1 MSLDTPHHPL
11 QAVLFDMDGTLVD
24 TEEVWWLSVAHVA
37 REQGHELTE
46 ADLPDVLGRP
56 VRHTAA
62 HLRGVL
68 GTDVCEQQ
76 LADALQREF
85 AARVARGVEPRPGAV
100 RLLDELS
107 RAGVPTALVTA
118 SPRSVADIVL
128 RTLGIGHFT
137 VTVTA
142 DDTEHSK
149 PAPDP
154 YLAAAYALGV
164 RPSACV
170 AVEDTP
176 TGVASAEAAGCQ
188 VLAVPS
194 AAPVP
199 PAPGRTILDSL
210 KQADLPLLRS
220 LVTDSAAGPCFLTA
234 SLTTRN
240 ARVGEP
246 FRASVAGLL
255 RGASGSAPV
264 TFAADDGVQ
273 WVEVSADGTL
283 RGTPTTAGTTQVT
296 VTAADGEG
304 GRAQVTVRI
313 PVVGANEPLVRE
325 LKVMSW
331 NLWFGGTK
339 VRDHRDKQL
348 RVLLEADVDLVG
360 LQETHAQPS
369 VEGAPLPSTR
379 ELAEALGWDYHQAGE
394 NLGILSRYPIVARH
408 GSPDPDFYGGT
419 GVTVRLDSRANAP
432 QDVVLW
438 TAHLNYTPYGPYDAC
453 FEQLP
458 VADLVEHEVSS
469 GRLGQMQDILAAMA
483 GQLTDRD
490 TTPVLLV
497 GDFNAPSHLD
507 WTRATA
513 PLHGGYG
520 PVDWP
525 VTKAAEDAGLR
536 DSYRVAHP
544 DPLREPGFTWSP
556 VHDAHEDGSGRPEP
570 QDRID
575 FVLYSG
581 SRLDV
586 RDATAYVNGS
596 NALFPD
602 VAGNDWPSD
611 HAAVLTTF
619 ALHS

>member
-1 MSLDTPHHPL
+1 MSLGTTNYPL
-11 QAVLFDMDGTLVD
+11 QAILFDMDGTLVD
-24 TEEVWWLSVAHVA
+24 TEEVWWLAVAQVA
-37 REQGHELTE
+37 RELGHELTD
-46 ADLPDVLGRP
+46 ADLPEVLGRP
-56 VRHTAA
+56 VEHTAA
-62 HLRGVL
+62 HLRRVL
-68 GTDVCEQQ
+68 GAEDSAVSAVSEEM

-85 AARVARGVEPRPGAV
+85 TARVERGVEPRPGAV
-100 RLLDELS
+100 ELLDELS

-128 RTLGIGHFT
+128 RTLGIGYFA

-142 DDTEHSK
+142 DDTDRSK

-154 YLAAAYALGV
+154 YLAAIHALGV
-164 RPSACV
+164 RPAACV

-176 TGVASAEAAGCQ
+176 TGVASAEAAGCR

-194 AAPVP
+194 LAPIP
-199 PAPGRTILDSL
+199 PAPGRTVLDSL
-210 KQADLPLLRS
+210 KRADLQLLRS
-220 LVTDSAAGPCFLTA
+220 LVTDAAAGPYFLTA

-246 FRASVAGLL
+246 FRATVAGLL
-255 RGASGSAPV
+255 RGAPEPAPV
-264 TFAADDGVQ
+264 TFAADHGAQ

-283 RGTPTTAGTTQVT
+283 RGTPSTEGTTEVT
-296 VTAADGEG
+296 VTATDDAG
-304 GRAQVTVRI
+304 GRARITVRI
-313 PVVGANEPLVRE
+313 PVVGADEPLVRE

-348 RVLLEADVDLVG
+348 RVLLEADVDIVG
-360 LQETHAQPS
+360 VQENH
-369 VEGAPLPSTR
+369 STSAR
-379 ELAEALGWDYHQAGE
+379 ELAEALGWDHHQAGE
-394 NLGILSRYPIVARH
+394 NLGVLSRYPIVARH
-408 GSPDPDFYGGT
+408 GSPDPGFYGGT

-432 QDVVLW
+432 QEVVLW
-438 TAHLNYTPYGPYDAC
+438 SAHLNYTPYGPYDAC

-458 VADLVEHEVSS
+458 VTHLVEHEASS
-469 GRLGQMQDILAAMA
+469 GRLGQMRDILTAMA
-483 GQLTDRD
+483 GQLADRD

-520 PVDWP
+520 PVGWP

-556 VHDAHEDGSGRPEP
+556 VHEAHEDGSGRAEP

-575 FVLYSG
+575 FVLYAG
-581 SRLDV
+581 ARLDV
-586 RDATAYVNGS
+586 RDATAYVSGT

-619 ALHS
+619 ALRS

>member
-1 MSLDTPHHPL
+1 MSLGTTNHPL

-37 REQGHELTE
+37 RELGHELTD
-46 ADLPDVLGRP
+46 ADLPEVLGRP
-56 VRHTAA
+56 VQHTAA
-62 HLRGVL
+62 HLRHIL
-68 GTDVCEQQ
+68 GTEACEEK

-85 AARVARGVEPRPGAV
+85 ATRVARGVEPRPGAV
-100 RLLDELS
+100 QLLDELS

-154 YLAAAYALGV
+154 YLAAAHALGV

-176 TGVASAEAAGCQ
+176 IGVASAEAAGCR

-194 AAPVP
+194 LAPIS
-199 PAPGRTILDSL
+199 PAYGRTVLDSL
-210 KQADLPLLRS
+210 KRADLPLLRS
-220 LVTDSAAGPCFLTA
+220 LVTDAGPYFLTA

-240 ARVGEP
+240 ARVDEP

-255 RGASGSAPV
+255 RGAAASAPV
-264 TFAADDGVQ
+264 TFAADHGAH

-283 RGTPTTAGTTQVT
+283 RGTPGAAGNTDVT
-296 VTAADGEG
+296 VTATDGAG
-304 GRAQVTVRI
+304 GRARLTVHI

-348 RVLLEADVDLVG
+348 RVLLEADVDIVG
-360 LQETHAQPS
+360 LQETHSTA
-369 VEGAPLPSTR
+369 TR
-379 ELAEALGWDYHQAGE
+379 ELAEALGWDHHQAGE
-394 NLGILSRYPIVARH
+394 NLGVLSRYPIVARH
-408 GSPDPDFYGGT
+408 GSPDPGFYGGT

-432 QDVVLW
+432 QEVVLW
-438 TAHLNYTPYGPYDAC
+438 SAHLNYTPYGPYSAC
-453 FEQLP
+453 LDRLP
-458 VADLVEHEVSS
+458 VADLVEDEASS
-469 GRLGQMQDILAAMA
+469 GRLGQMREILAAIA
-483 GQLTDRD
+483 GQLADRD

-507 WTRATA
+507 WTQATA
-513 PLHGGYG
+513 PLQCGYG
-520 PVDWP
+520 PVGWP
-525 VTKAAEDAGLR
+525 VTKAAEDTGLR

-544 DPLREPGFTWSP
+544 DPLRDPGATWSP
-556 VHDAHEDGSGRPEP
+556 VHDTHEDGSGRAEP

-575 FVLYSG
+575 YVLYAG
-581 SRLDV
+581 ARLEV
-586 RDATAYVNGS
+586 HDATAYVSGT

-619 ALHS
+619 SLRS